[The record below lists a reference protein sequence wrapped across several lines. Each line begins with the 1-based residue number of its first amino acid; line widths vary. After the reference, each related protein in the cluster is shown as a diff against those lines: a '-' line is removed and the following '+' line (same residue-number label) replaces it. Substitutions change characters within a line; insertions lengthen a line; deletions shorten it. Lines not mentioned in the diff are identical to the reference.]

1 MSDDAPTE
9 PRDSESGQEQ
19 ATDTEDETMA
29 EPETEREAREDH
41 PDAAGSGTH
50 GFVEPVATRETA
62 PMSEFTARDVG
73 IGVAVLL
80 TGLLVTVAVPLAFTL
95 G

>member
-1 MSDDAPTE
+1 MSNDAPTE

-29 EPETEREAREDH
+29 EPEAERESRTEH
-41 PDAAGSGTH
+41 PDTAGGGTH
-50 GFVEPVATRETA
+50 GLVEPVATRETA
-62 PMSEFTARDVG
+62 PMSEFTARDVSIG
-73 IGVAVLL
+73 IAVLVV
-80 TGLLVTVAVPLAFTL
+80 GLLITVAVPLVFTL